1 MKKVLF
7 VYDNILHY
15 RIPLFNILAEKYDF
29 TVLHS
34 GKKLEID
41 NLNFHEIHVSCN
53 KKGPIYLRNEVF
65 SYIQENEYDILIFNF
80 DLRYFFELIFL
91 FRNIGNP
98 KFLLWGAWLTKSR
111 LANYVRLFFLTK
123 SINLKIHYDG
133 IKGSQFY
140 PFALNLKARFIER
153 LSRLTFLF
161 HLE

>member
-111 LANYVRLFFLTK
+111 LANYVRLF
-123 SINLKIHYDG
+123 
-133 IKGSQFY
+133 
-140 PFALNLKARFIER
+140 
-153 LSRLTFLF
+153 LF
-161 HLE
+161 